1 MDMLFV
7 DYKFMV
13 PPGGGAIIMDKEL
26 TMEQLS
32 ALVKVIS
39 ILSQKETD
47 GSVMF
52 LKEDVAYSS
61 VRQSNVV
68 DENQTGLDI

>member
-1 MDMLFV
+1 MLFV

-26 TMEQLS
+26 TMDQLS
-32 ALVKVIS
+32 VSKGDKYIVT
-39 ILSQKETD
+39 EGND
-47 GSVMF
+47 GSIMF
-52 LKEDVAYSS
+52 LKEDISYNS

-68 DENQTGLDI
+68 DENQTGLNI

>member
-1 MDMLFV
+1 MLFV

-13 PPGGGAIIMDKEL
+13 PPGGGAIIMDKSL
-26 TMEQLS
+26 TMDQLS
-32 ALVKVIS
+32 VSKGDKYIVT
-39 ILSQKETD
+39 EGND

-52 LKEDVAYSS
+52 LKEDISYNS
-61 VRQSNVV
+61 VRQSNLV

>member
-1 MDMLFV
+1 MLFV

-26 TMEQLS
+26 TMEKLG
-32 ALVKVIS
+32 IS
-39 ILSQKETD
+39 KGDKYIVTEGTD

-61 VRQSNVV
+61 VRQSNVE
-68 DENQTGLDI
+68 DEFQTGLDI

>member
-1 MDMLFV
+1 MLFV

-26 TMEQLS
+26 TMDQLS
-32 ALVKVIS
+32 VSKGDKYIVT
-39 ILSQKETD
+39 EGND
-47 GSVMF
+47 GSIMF
-52 LKEDVAYSS
+52 LKEDISYNS

-68 DENQTGLDI
+68 DENQTGLGI

>member
-1 MDMLFV
+1 MLFV

-26 TMEQLS
+26 TMEQLGVS
-32 ALVKVIS
+32 KGDKYIVTEGK
-39 ILSQKETD
+39 D

-52 LKEDVAYSS
+52 LKDDISYSS
-61 VRQSNVV
+61 VRQSNVE
-68 DENQTGLDI
+68 DENQIGLDI